1 MMGNIVGRYKRNN
14 KELPEFPKNIADF
27 GYAFNE
33 QGELR
38 NIETNGRF
46 EFNVVDDDRKF
57 NQAHYE
63 ALGDAI
69 GIWIESEL
77 ETRFGLVKRVIP
89 EEGDRHDTDDHRGE
103 SGPTATSRI
112 YMRYAECAS
121 WLDGTFYVRV
131 YSIIPSFPNPPPLPL
146 LSQYPIPLPPFS
158 KAPMP
163 SQTPPRSCFSSKVP
177 VPFVRASGRVLSS
190 STTRSSMF
198 PYIHRAKEQGWSVIV
213 FNPNENEGEL
223 PTTHESAGPFD
234 YDTMMEGSRKRV
246 KRVARGAL
254 HVRLGKVRQVRVNRR
269 SIYCGRGVF
278 SETVVVSDEAW
289 RKCTVNDSD
298 SSPRANKF
306 ISEMPPNTSKAQ
318 AKHILIVAHSYGGY
332 STATLATSIPNF
344 TERVRAIALTDS
356 VHSAGS
362 VYDTQGMI
370 KQWFSDNAINW
381 IKSNKPLGAHEP
393 SAERY
398 FGCPCVS
405 AGHPKHEYTSG
416 TAFASVFNFLEI
428 RLVKAM
434 EQAEEDVGAGT
445 MEGERALEGKG
456 SSFGKVERNDKKG
469 KEFMETKG
477 KAFVE
482 TEGKEFVETE
492 GKEFVETEGKEF
504 VETEGKAF
512 VET

>member
-131 YSIIPSFPNPPPLPL
+131 YSIIPSLPNPPPLPL

-190 STTRSSMF
+190 STTRSRQPTS
-198 PYIHRAKEQGWSVIV
+198 PISHPHAARQHVPLHPSREGAGLVRDCIQPKRERRRAA
-213 FNPNENEGEL
+213 N
-223 PTTHESAGPFD
+223 H
-234 YDTMMEGSRKRV
+234 
-246 KRVARGAL
+246 ARERRA
-254 HVRLGKVRQVRVNRR
+254 VRLRHYDGGFAQ
-269 SIYCGRGVF
+269 
-278 SETVVVSDEAW
+278 EA
-289 RKCTVNDSD
+289 
-298 SSPRANKF
+298 
-306 ISEMPPNTSKAQ
+306 
-318 AKHILIVAHSYGGY
+318 
-332 STATLATSIPNF
+332 NF

-405 AGHPKHEYTSG
+405 AGLTRLIH
-416 TAFASVFNFLEI
+416 FLAV
-428 RLVKAM
+428 L
-434 EQAEEDVGAGT
+434 AGT
-445 MEGERALEGKG
+445 HTNQATPSTSTPPERRLRPCSI
-456 SSFGKVERNDKKG
+456 SSILGW
-469 KEFMETKG
+469 
-477 KAFVE
+477 
-482 TEGKEFVETE
+482 
-492 GKEFVETEGKEF
+492 
-504 VETEGKAF
+504 
-512 VET
+512 